1 MPINKLQR
9 RVDVDAI
16 PLSKGKTT
24 TYSDPNAETD
34 PKGIRL
40 AVSSNAKAWII
51 TKRIDGKVKTLR
63 IGAFP
68 EIATVHQA
76 AVIAADMIK
85 PAAIKSSA
93 KGSGLRTLNDAL
105 DQVIENSSAREGTL
119 NAYRENVRR
128 HLSDLFAMP
137 VEEITL
143 RDIERAL
150 DEHVVIHDGAR
161 RARRTYSALKQII
174 VMCFNR
180 AEAVRLI
187 PNPTRGLKS
196 PKPMP
201 RRNKVQIAVDETW
214 PVLDMIDRKKESSRT
229 YLFAFGWELM
239 LFTGLRSLN
248 VKGLRWSDIDLDKA
262 TLRVPRLKNDQDV
275 TFPMAS
281 HTVELL
287 RSLHKHTG
295 HQQWVFPHRNR
306 SKDGEHVA
314 GFGRE
319 LVDGDQ
325 RVTPHDMRRLFTT
338 AGKRAGFDDAKV
350 DEMRGKVGRGMVGLY
365 NQGTLTHAD
374 FEALAHQIMMLC
386 GRKPDAEVLP
396 LRAVK

>member
-1 MPINKLQR
+1 MPISKLQR

-24 TYSDPNAETD
+24 TYSDPNADTD

-76 AVIAADMIK
+76 AALAVDMIK
-85 PAAIKSSA
+85 PVAIKSSA

-105 DQVIENSSAREGTL
+105 DQVLENSSARETTL
-119 NAYRENVRR
+119 KAYRENVRR
-128 HLSDLFAMP
+128 HLADLFAMQ
-137 VEEITL
+137 VDEITL
-143 RDIERAL
+143 TDIERTL
-150 DEHVVIHDGAR
+150 EKHVRMYDGAR
-161 RARRTYSALKQII
+161 RATRTYGSLRQII
-174 VMCFNR
+174 VMCFDR

-201 RRNKVQIAVDETW
+201 KRDRVQIDLKKW
-214 PVLDMIDRKKESSRT
+214 PVLDMIDKNKQSSRT

-239 LFTGLRSLN
+239 LFTGLRSIN
-248 VKGLRWSDIDLDKA
+248 AKTLRWSDIDFDEA
-262 TLRVPRLKNDQDV
+262 TMRVEKLKNGRDV
-275 TFPMAS
+275 TFPLAA
-281 HTVELL
+281 HTVEVL
-287 RSLHKHTG
+287 RALHKHTG

-306 SKDGEHVA
+306 AKAGQHVA
-314 GFGRE
+314 SFGRQ

-325 RVTPHDMRRLFTT
+325 RVTPHDMRRLLTT
-338 AGKRAGFDDAKV
+338 AAEGAGIGPTAV
-350 DEMRGKVGRGMVGLY
+350 DEMRGDKGKRMASTY
-365 NQGTLTHAD
+365 NQGILTHAHV
-374 FEALAHQIMMLC
+374 EAVARQIMVLC
-386 GRKPDAEVLP
+386 GRKPDAEVVP